1 MELTHDVWNNGF
13 TRWPMVYNLIRG
25 KTMSLGTNISYLR
38 KQKTMTQGGIH
49 YMDIFMA
56 IAGC

>member
-1 MELTHDVWNNGF
+1 
-13 TRWPMVYNLIRG
+13 
-25 KTMSLGTNISYLR
+25 MSLGTNISYLR
-38 KQKTMTQGGIH
+38 KQKTMMQGGIH